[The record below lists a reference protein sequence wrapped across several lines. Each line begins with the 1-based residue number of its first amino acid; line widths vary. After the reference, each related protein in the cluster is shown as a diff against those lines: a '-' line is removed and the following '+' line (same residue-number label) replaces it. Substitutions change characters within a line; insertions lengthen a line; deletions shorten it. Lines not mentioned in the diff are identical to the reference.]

1 MSNKYFNKKN
11 IEESEDNIINKDNI
25 IIEKA
30 EYPLSRNNIS
40 YIIKVCKT
48 RSKIILISDN
58 YELKLNLSELV
69 KTNILLNVCRTI
81 DDVYKLIIN
90 LFNKKKVKI
99 KEIIEYKIITLTL
112 TIKSYIDDEE
122 YNFDLILLYREQNKD
137 FLINDIYNKY
147 NKLQTDMSKIKNEYE
162 RINNK

>member
-1 MSNKYFNKKN
+1 MLNKYFNKKN

-58 YELKLNLSELV
+58 YELKLNLM
-69 KTNILLNVCRTI
+69 N
-81 DDVYKLIIN
+81 
-90 LFNKKKVKI
+90 
-99 KEIIEYKIITLTL
+99 
-112 TIKSYIDDEE
+112 
-122 YNFDLILLYREQNKD
+122 
-137 FLINDIYNKY
+137 
-147 NKLQTDMSKIKNEYE
+147 
-162 RINNK
+162 